1 MTKKLV
7 IVESPAKAKTISR
20 YLGKDYEV
28 ASSKG
33 HVRDLPNSKFG
44 VDLKTFEPTYEVVK
58 NKKKV
63 VSELKKKAKN
73 KNVLLASDMDRE
85 GEAIAWHLS
94 ELLSLPKDEKNRIIF
109 NEITKNAI
117 LDAVKEPQKID
128 NNKVDA
134 QVARRILDRIVGYK
148 LSPLLWK
155 VIKGGLSAGRVQSVA
170 LKMIV
175 ELDKKIFHFK
185 PHTYY
190 KIFMKYADE
199 KIPLDRINGKKF
211 GKKSVNSEKEKDEL
225 LEELK
230 AKEYYISSV
239 KKSKS
244 RRKPP
249 NPFITS
255 TLQQSSINEL
265 GWSASKTM
273 RVAQQLYEGIETP
286 EGNIAFIT
294 YMRTDSIRV
303 SEVAKN
309 TARKFIKENYG
320 NEYIGTKK
328 ERKQKGKN
336 IQDAHESIRPTYVDR
351 SPKEIKKRKLIKG
364 DHYRLYKLIWD
375 RFIASQMTDSVYEIT
390 KVEIADIE
398 KKYIF
403 LHTFEKQVF
412 PGHEIISKKNKTSSS
427 KEMEAKKDK
436 RIVPDGFLGEKTQT
450 KPPSRYSE
458 ATLVKNLEKKGIGR
472 PSTYA
477 TIISTLLTRNYVNKA
492 GRELRPTLLGSVVSD
507 FLIKEFPD
515 IIDEDFTA
523 RLESELDE
531 IENAN
536 LQWKK
541 SIEGFFNSFSKDL
554 NEVQESMSKGKIK
567 LEYSTD
573 VKCDCGGKFKLVF
586 GRYGGYLKCEECEE
600 KKSIDMNIFA
610 PIDDHT
616 VILHD
621 VLKEYEEDAKLDEKC
636 PKCGAPLV
644 KKRGRYGEFIACSAY
659 PKCKYT
665 RNVRAEGP
673 CPECG
678 GIVEKMRSKKGKTYF
693 KCTSCG
699 KMYWN
704 EPSKEECPQCGGTL
718 FKRKRKDGSVTYY
731 CPKCKKRFSS
741 NDLKGENHE

>member
-33 HVRDLPNSKFG
+33 HVRDLPDSKFG
-44 VDLKTFEPTYEVVK
+44 VDLKSFEPTYEIVK

-63 VSELKKKAKN
+63 VKDLKSKAKD
-73 KNVLLASDMDRE
+73 KDVLLASDMDRE

-94 ELLSLPKDEKNRIIF
+94 ELLKLPKDEKNRIIF

-117 LDAVKEPQKID
+117 INAIKDPQKID
-128 NNKVDA
+128 NNKVEA

-175 ELDKKIFHFK
+175 ELEKKIFHFK

-190 KIFMKYADE
+190 KIFMKYAEE
-199 KIPLDRINGKKF
+199 KIPLYKLNGKRF
-211 GKKSVNSEKEKDEL
+211 GKKSITTAKEKDEL
-225 LEELK
+225 LKKLK
-230 AKEYYISSV
+230 AQEYYISDV

-244 RRKPP
+244 RRKAP

-294 YMRTDSIRV
+294 YMRTDSIRI
-303 SEVAKN
+303 SDVAKN
-309 TARKFIKENYG
+309 SAKKYIEENYG
-320 NEYIGTKK
+320 KEYIGTKK
-328 ERKQKGKN
+328 ERKQKGKK

-351 SPKEIKKRKLIKG
+351 SPKEVKKRNLIKG
-364 DHYRLYKLIWD
+364 DHFRLYKLIWD
-375 RFIASQMTDSVYEIT
+375 RFIASQMTDAIYDIT
-390 KVEIADIE
+390 KVQIANKE
-398 KKYIF
+398 KNYIF

-412 PGHEIISKKNKTSSS
+412 PGHEIISKKDKTSES
-427 KEMEAKKDK
+427 KKLEAKKDK
-436 RIVPDGFLGEKTQT
+436 KITPDGFLGEETQT
-450 KPPSRYSE
+450 KPSARYSE

-477 TIISTLLTRNYVNKA
+477 TIISTLLTRNYVIKT

-523 RLESELDE
+523 KLEAELDE

-536 LQWKK
+536 LHWKE
-541 SIEGFFNSFSKDL
+541 SISNFYNSFSKDL
-554 NEVQESMSKGKIK
+554 NEVQDSMKKGKIK

-573 VKCDCGGKFKLVF
+573 VKCKCDGNFKLIF

-610 PIDDHT
+610 PIDNHT
-616 VILHD
+616 VVLHD
-621 VLKEYEEDAKLDEKC
+621 VLKEHEEDSKLDEKC

-665 RNVRAEGP
+665 RNVRAEGK

-693 KCTSCG
+693 KCISCG

-704 EPSKEECPQCGGTL
+704 EPSNEKCPQCGETL
-718 FKRKRKDGSVTYY
+718 FKRKRKDGSINFY
-731 CPKCKKRFSS
+731 CPKCKKRYNAST
-741 NDLKGENHE
+741 LKGGDDE

>member
-1 MTKKLV
+1 MIKKLV

-33 HVRDLPNSKFG
+33 HVRDLPGSKFG
-44 VDLKTFEPTYEVVK
+44 VDLKTFEPTYEIVK

-63 VSELKKKAKN
+63 VSDLKKKAKN
-73 KNVLLASDMDRE
+73 KSVLLASDMDRE

-94 ELLSLPKDEKNRIIF
+94 ELLDLPKDEKNRIIF

-117 LDAVKEPQKID
+117 LNAVKEPQKID
-128 NNKVDA
+128 NNKVEA
-134 QVARRILDRIVGYK
+134 QIARRILDRIVGYK

-155 VIKGGLSAGRVQSVA
+155 VVKGGLSAGRVQSVA

-175 ELDKKIFHFK
+175 ELEKKIFHFK

-199 KIPLDRINGKKF
+199 KIPLYKINGKKF
-211 GKKSVNSEKEKDEL
+211 GKKSVTSKEEKDEL
-225 LEELK
+225 ITKLK
-230 AKEYYISSV
+230 EKEYFITNI

-273 RVAQQLYEGIETP
+273 RVAQQLYEGIETS

-303 SEVAKN
+303 SDVAKN
-309 TARKFIKENYG
+309 AAKKFIEEKYG
-320 NEYIGTKK
+320 SRFVGTSKG
-328 ERKQKGKN
+328 RKQKGKN

-351 SPKEIKKRKLIKG
+351 SPEEIKERKLIKG
-364 DHYRLYKLIWD
+364 DHYKLYKLIWD
-375 RFIASQMTDSVYEIT
+375 RFIASQMTDAIYEIT
-390 KVEIADIE
+390 KVEITDKQ
-398 KKYIF
+398 KKYLF
-403 LHTFEKQVF
+403 LHTFEKQEF
-412 PGHEIISKKNKTSSS
+412 PGHEIITKNKPAKA
-427 KEMEAKKDK
+427 KEMDAKKGK
-436 RIVPDGFLGEKTQT
+436 KIVPDGFVGEETQT

-458 ATLVKNLEKKGIGR
+458 ATLVKNLEKNGIGR

-515 IIDEDFTA
+515 IINEEFTA
-523 RLESELDE
+523 RLEAELDE

-536 LQWKK
+536 LHWKK
-541 SIEGFFNSFSKDL
+541 SIEDFYNSFSKDL
-554 NEVQESMSKGKIK
+554 NEVQESMKKGKIK

-573 VKCDCGGKFKLVF
+573 VKCKCGGNFKLVF

-636 PKCGAPLV
+636 PKCGSPLI

-665 RNVRAEGP
+665 RNVRAEGS

-678 GIVEKMRSKKGKTYF
+678 GVVEKMRSKKGKTYF
-693 KCTSCG
+693 KCISCG

-704 EPSKEECPQCGGTL
+704 EPSMEKCPQCGGIL
-718 FKRKRKDGSVTYY
+718 FKRKRKDGSFTYY
-731 CPKCKKRFSS
+731 CPTCKKRYSVSS
-741 NDLKGENHE
+741 LKGEDNE